1 MGGISI
7 WQIVLILLVIGILFG
22 AGRLPALGRDL
33 GKAIKGFR
41 HSMEGEGED
50 EHEEPREGHQRKKNK
65 RNKSPHSAGSFK
77 SKVKKTSAKK

>member
-22 AGRLPALGRDL
+22 AGCLPSLGRDL

-41 HSMEGEGED
+41 RSMEEKD
-50 EHEEPREGHQRKKNK
+50 TNDKKNSPPTKKSSQRKPKDQ
-65 RNKSPHSAGSFK
+65 S
-77 SKVKKTSAKK
+77 

>member
-22 AGRLPALGRDL
+22 AGRLPSLGRDL

-41 HSMEGEGED
+41 RSMEEED
-50 EHEEPREGHQRKKNK
+50 TEDKKNI
-65 RNKSPHSAGSFK
+65 PP
-77 SKVKKTSAKK
+77 AKKSSKRRSKDRPSA